1 MREQVNDYEYDED
14 DEYGPHDCDED
25 NLVEDEGTGDHE
37 RLEAFLASFRAGMHR
52 NSKGNLTTTLHGKC
66 WTVFRRFEGFRYS
79 IANERDPVR
88 YSTSYEDEDEA
99 LSMLGSVAY
108 EIACCED
115 REVA

>member
-1 MREQVNDYEYDED
+1 MREQTNDYDYDEE

-25 NLVEDEGTGDHE
+25 FVEDCEVDE
-37 RLEAFLASFRAGMHR
+37 RLEAFLASFRAGMRR
-52 NSKGNLTTTLHGKC
+52 NSKGNLTRVFNGYVM
-66 WTVFRRFEGFRYS
+66 TVFRRYSGFRYS

-108 EIACCED
+108 EIACYEG
-115 REVA
+115 RERVA